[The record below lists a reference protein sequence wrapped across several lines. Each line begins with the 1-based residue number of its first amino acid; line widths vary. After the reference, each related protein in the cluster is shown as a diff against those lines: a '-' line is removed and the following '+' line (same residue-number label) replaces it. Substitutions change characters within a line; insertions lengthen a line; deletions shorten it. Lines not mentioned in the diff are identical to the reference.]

1 MDKNRESKLESS
13 REFIEEYLYC
23 RDFSEHISRKSTL
36 SNNFVETFKF
46 FRAEKYKTIF

>member
-1 MDKNRESKLESS
+1 MDKNRESKLESF

-23 RDFSEHISRKSTL
+23 RDFSEHISRKSTI

-46 FRAEKYKTIF
+46 IRKEKYKTIF